1 MTGGGAP
8 CALHPCLAA
17 AGLAA
22 LWLVCAHAAHAGAEP
37 PVACYGYR
45 VVHVY
50 PHDPQAFT
58 QGLAFAAG
66 ELFESTGRY
75 GVSDLRRVDLDSG
88 TVLQRRPLPDNLFG
102 EGIAVWGGRIVQL
115 TWRSRMGFVYDRRS
129 FEVLRTFRYR
139 TEGWGITY
147 DGHRLVMSDG
157 SSTLHLLD
165 PDTLEVLEDL
175 VVEDRGTSVPNLN
188 ELEFVNGE
196 IWANIWRSDWIAR
209 ISPRTGAVAA
219 WIDLSDLLPA
229 RDRRRADVLNG
240 IAYDAQGDR
249 LFVTGKLWP
258 KLFEIKPT
266 PTSACH
272 GIPTIPRR
280 R

>member
-1 MTGGGAP
+1 MTGSGAP
-8 CALHPCLAA
+8 CAPHPCLAA

-22 LWLVCAHAAHAGAEP
+22 LWLVCAHAAHADAEP

-165 PDTLEVLEDL
+165 PDTLEVLEEL

-209 ISPRTGAVAA
+209 ISPRTGAVVA
-219 WIDLSDLLPA
+219 WIDLSGLLPA
-229 RDRRRADVLNG
+229 RDRRRAERPERH
-240 IAYDAQGDR
+240 R
-249 LFVTGKLWP
+249 L
-258 KLFEIKPT
+258 
-266 PTSACH
+266 
-272 GIPTIPRR
+272 
-280 R
+280 